1 MSLLKQKEL
10 PLGLLV
16 ICGIIMLVEYYFNIP
31 ALSAV
36 ANELKVWV
44 VILSSFALVIGG
56 FSLLR
61 RIYRSLST
69 RRGTALI
76 YDLIGLCLL
85 VSMLFAGFYYGTTS
99 YQWGWLFDN
108 FYYAVRATMYAS
120 GSFYVFSTWYRAMRV
135 RNIDSAIMIFFA
147 ILMILGFA
155 PIFALISP
163 EFLTIK
169 DFLQNVGQL
178 GARRGFQL
186 SATMGMAILTL
197 RIIMGME
204 TSAIGLIPGVEEQ

>member
-1 MSLLKQKEL
+1 
-10 PLGLLV
+10 
-16 ICGIIMLVEYYFNIP
+16 
-31 ALSAV
+31 
-36 ANELKVWV
+36 
-44 VILSSFALVIGG
+44 
-56 FSLLR
+56 
-61 RIYRSLST
+61 
-69 RRGTALI
+69 
-76 YDLIGLCLL
+76 
-85 VSMLFAGFYYGTTS
+85 
-99 YQWGWLFDN
+99 
-108 FYYAVRATMYAS
+108 MYAS

-147 ILMILGFA
+147 VLMILGVA

-169 DFLQNVGQL
+169 DFLQNIGQL